1 MHSLN
6 HREYHHVL
14 CRGELTPQYI
24 ELRDHSHNLSYL
36 VNLLGN
42 VEAAYLG
49 GALSWLGDASKHG
62 KQSGFTGSIVT
73 QKTQKL
79 TIGDFKVNSSDRMD
93 VFI

>member
-1 MHSLN
+1 M
-6 HREYHHVL
+6 L
-14 CRGELTPQYI
+14 CRGEFTPQYI
-24 ELRDHSHNLSYL
+24 ELRDDSHNLSYL

-49 GALSWLGDASKHG
+49 GALSWLGDACEHG
-62 KQSGFTGSIVT
+62 KKGGFTGSIVA

-79 TIGDFKVNSSDRMD
+79 TIGDFKVNSSDGMD